1 MKAEISHEAKRE
13 LLQRHQVEETVET
26 NDAAPIINRRP
37 QTLRRWACYDD
48 GPIKPVRI
56 NGRLYWKVR
65 ELRAL
70 AAGGQVVAS

>member
-1 MKAEISHEAKRE
+1 VKTEQSLEAKRA

-26 NDAAPIINRRP
+26 NDAAPIINRQP
-37 QTLRRWACYDD
+37 QTLRRWACEDS

-70 AAGGQVVAS
+70 AAGEVVTA